1 MRINRIGNWAKTTA
15 LAGLLATSPIAKAQT
30 HLNQGEKIIAVD
42 TVELFEGQKALALL
56 IDNDG
61 NLNNFEK
68 FAFRIYKKTPINH
81 HSRLKGKKGFNELL
95 STQYVDTLVKSFKR
109 YEDELTES
117 TIYYVSGPRISSS
130 ALITTEND
138 TVYATAPHK
147 LNGRTE
153 IPKALYDEI
162 SNFLKSIPKK
172 EEHVVRSLDE
182 FFPY

>member
-15 LAGLLATSPIAKAQT
+15 LAGLLATSPIAKAQA

-42 TVELFEGQKALALL
+42 TVELFKGQKALALL

-68 FAFRIYKKTPINH
+68 FALRLYSKKPVH
-81 HSRLKGKKGFNELL
+81 DSKLKGRPGFRELL
-95 STQYVDTLVKSFKR
+95 STQYVDTLVKSFQR
-109 YEDELTES
+109 YENQSTES
-117 TIYYVSGPRISSS
+117 TIYYVAGPRISNS
-130 ALITTEND
+130 ALITAEND
-138 TVYATAPHK
+138 TLYVTTPHK
-147 LNGRTE
+147 LNGRTN

-162 SNFLKSIPKK
+162 SDFLKHVPKK

-182 FFPY
+182 FYPY